1 VKNLVDRIAK
11 SFRVSD
17 SMGILKAGIGSDEE
31 SLTFTEILPNLGP
44 GTRIEMG
51 TEMMAVLE
59 TFQTSGTVKVLRGIL
74 GTTKTNHLVGEEF
87 FIDPRIYR
95 SDILVLINDALNA
108 MYPTLYDIGEDTFD
122 YLTSIIGYDL
132 PSDADGIL
140 QVRALVDSGA
150 NYWKR
155 ISDWEADGSVLNI
168 RVALPSTSTIEIKY
182 RKPFTPAELETD
194 ILDDL
199 GVAEYMQDCLFYYPM
214 SRLMVAEEI
223 DRSKTDTAQ
232 SHQRAQDVPPFLAV
246 RTGEWYQARFLDA
259 VRNARARL
267 RRQVREVVTA
277 GYGS

>member
-1 VKNLVDRIAK
+1 MVVLVKNLVDRIAK

-168 RVALPSTSTIEIKY
+168 RRSVFSTS
-182 RKPFTPAELETD
+182 L
-194 ILDDL
+194 
-199 GVAEYMQDCLFYYPM
+199 
-214 SRLMVAEEI
+214 
-223 DRSKTDTAQ
+223 
-232 SHQRAQDVPPFLAV
+232 
-246 RTGEWYQARFLDA
+246 
-259 VRNARARL
+259 
-267 RRQVREVVTA
+267 
-277 GYGS
+277 